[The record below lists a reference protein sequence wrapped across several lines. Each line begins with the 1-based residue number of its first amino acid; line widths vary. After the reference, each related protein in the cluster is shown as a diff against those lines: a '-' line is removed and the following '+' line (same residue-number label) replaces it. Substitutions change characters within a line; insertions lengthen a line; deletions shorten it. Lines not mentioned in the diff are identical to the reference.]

1 MRKSDLKRTVNI
13 FEDFKFNDEPEVVT
27 PPENALKFRK
37 LAHDAAVHSLLS
49 DDDIGNARVQPQKS
63 LSKSESSQDSPWLEK
78 RNVYDISDAAKAQN
92 IARAQEQRRRQARN
106 EPVNLPSTHKFQK
119 YLEESGEVTRF
130 RDDIPKTNNL
140 DRILSK
146 SNLIRS
152 SLLNKNLEDLEEF
165 DPLDKARNK
174 ANKQKEMERKE
185 RLQNRENIHQNGNSS
200 SVARK
205 QKRFSLDDDTDEEQ
219 EEASN
224 FIRPQQQQKRK
235 AKNTIVLDDDDD
247 DEFED
252 NEEEVDD
259 RLEDS
264 FQLED
269 TPQQEGKSFQKLSK
283 KGGIHQQ
290 QQKRSKAQQPIFL
303 SDSDEDKQPKKQQ
316 KQPSKKSKKA
326 SKAESSED
334 EFRDANNNE
343 EDEDDGGDGNNWQD
357 EELSEYELKQ
367 KAFAII
373 TQCEN
378 LAKNLKSS
386 LLKWESKAN
395 QHKEHNNNSQLITSP
410 ANNITVVVSTTT
422 VPVVQSK
429 MKDCV
434 NLIDIGDDDDD
445 DDNDNE
451 GSDEEGGE
459 EDEDYH
465 HEGTKKRATASS
477 GLLMNT
483 PTHNNNSHQDSAH
496 HAKHHSK
503 LINNAEIHS
512 LCPELTLNSY
522 QLVGVNWMRLL
533 YQNNMNGVLADDMGL
548 GKTIQTIAFLTYLS
562 KSSYLPK
569 SSEKYR
575 LPHLIIVPA
584 SVLSNWENEFHKFAP
599 SMTLLKYHGTQ
610 NERNELKYQIK
621 SMVKNGELNVLLTNY
636 TIFERESSKNDRAFL
651 LSLSFHFIVLDEA
664 HSIKNINSSRY
675 LHINNLQSY
684 NRLLLSG
691 TPVQNNIMELLSL
704 LSFLMPKIFV
714 KENCEL
720 LVHVFGWDNNGS
732 GKRNNSNNNNSDRLN
747 ELKSILFPFV
757 LRRLKSDVLNQLTE
771 KKIVTVKL
779 PLTDYQRKVYDQMIE
794 QFMAKKRQTEMDMLK
809 QKEIDERNE
818 IKVNTKKKLKKSNG
832 LALVSSP
839 VSKQQQEVE
848 EIIDLSETP
857 IQKMKDTKTTRKT
870 EERNIV
876 NLEKSSNSE
885 IVKLDDDFFSSSDI
899 LTTSAAKHLFTALR
913 KVCNHPLLLRL
924 QYNSKDIEKIA
935 NIALQEEYFGKQCS
949 LQQVIQEMTGKFSDY
964 DIHQLCLLYSYS
976 LSSLILNEE
985 NLFQCNKINYLKE
998 LLPSLVQDDHRVLLF
1013 SQWTKIL
1020 DILEILM
1027 NYLNYQF
1034 VRLDGSTPIKE
1045 RQEIIDEFNENQEI
1059 KVFLL
1064 STKAGGLGIN
1074 LTSADTVVLHDLDY
1088 NPENDR
1094 QAEVHKKQFPSNFS
1108 YSLSLLGSLSSHW
1121 TDQTRDCL

>member
-1 MRKSDLKRTVNI
+1 LNHRRLISHNSTMRKSDLKRTLNI
-13 FEDFKFNDEPEVVT
+13 FDDFKFHDEPEVVK

-37 LAHDAAVHSLLS
+37 LAHEAAVHSLLS
-49 DDDIGNARVQPQKS
+49 DDEIGNARLQPQKS
-63 LSKSESSQDSPWLEK
+63 LSKTESSQDSPWLEK
-78 RNVYDISDAAKAQN
+78 RNAYDISDAAKAQN
-92 IARAQEQRRRQARN
+92 IARAQEQRKRQAKN
-106 EPVNLPSTHKFQK
+106 EPMNLPSTHKFQK

-165 DPLDKARNK
+165 DPLDKVRNK

-185 RLQNRENIHQNGNSS
+185 RLQNRENIHQNWNSS

-205 QKRFSLDDDTDEEQ
+205 QKRFSLDDDSDEDE

-247 DEFED
+247 DEDEFDD
-252 NEEEVDD
+252 NEEEVED

-290 QQKRSKAQQPIFL
+290 QQKISKSQQPIFL
-303 SDSDEDKQPKKQQ
+303 SDSDEEKQPKKKQQ
-316 KQPSKKSKKA
+316 KQQQPQSKKSKKA
-326 SKAESSED
+326 SKASSESSED
-334 EFRDANNNE
+334 EFRDTNNNE

-357 EELSEYELKQ
+357 EELSENELKQ

-395 QHKEHNNNSQLITSP
+395 QHKEQNNSQIIASP
-410 ANNITVVVSTTT
+410 ANITVVSTTT
-422 VPVVQSK
+422 TPVVQSK

-434 NLIDIGDDDDD
+434 NLIDIGADDD
-445 DDNDNE
+445 DDNDDESGSE
-451 GSDEEGGE
+451 GGGE

-465 HEGTKKRATASS
+465 HEGMKKRAAASS

-483 PTHNNNSHQDSAH
+483 PTHNHSHQDSVH

-562 KSSYLPK
+562 KSTYLPK
-569 SSEKYR
+569 TSEKYR

-651 LSLSFHFIVLDEA
+651 LSLSFHFTVLDEA
-664 HSIKNINSSRY
+664 HAIKNINSSRY
-675 LHINNLQSY
+675 MHINNLQSY

-732 GKRNNSNNNNSDRLN
+732 GKRNNNNNNSDRLN

-832 LALVSSP
+832 LAIVNSP
-839 VSKQQQEVE
+839 ASKQQQEIE

-857 IQKMKDTKTTRKT
+857 IQKEKGAKTNT
-870 EERNIV
+870 
-876 NLEKSSNSE
+876 E
-885 IVKLDDDFFSSSDI
+885 IVKIDDDFFSSSDI

-1059 KVFLL
+1059 KIFLL

-1074 LTSADTVVLHDLDY
+1074 LTSADTVVLHDLDF

-1094 QAEVHKKQFPSNFS
+1094 QAEVHQKNTSFFFFFFSNNFS
-1108 YSLSLLGSLSSHW
+1108 HSFF
-1121 TDQTRDCL
+1121 RF